1 MVNLLAIETSGVRC
15 SVALRLDGN
24 RFSQSEHVSRRH
36 NEVLL
41 PMLTA
46 LRQRASLGAADF
58 GRVLDGVAFGCGP
71 GSFTGVRIAA
81 AAAQAIALASDAVVL
96 RVSSSAAMALKAI
109 HLDPATPGVL
119 TFIRSRRDLHYVA
132 AYRAVNGS
140 PVPVRDDR
148 LFQRSPEHD
157 WLVDVRGW
165 PAVGATPPWWSEPV
179 MPIDGDA
186 EQVLTLAES
195 MFAEG
200 EGVDPALGLPDY
212 LEGDSPWRKGA

>member
-15 SVALRLDGN
+15 SVALSLDGN
-24 RFSQSEHVSRRH
+24 RFSQSEHVSKRH

-46 LRQRASLGAADF
+46 LRERASLGAADF

-96 RVSSSAAMALKAI
+96 RVSSSAALAMKAI
-109 HLDPATPGVL
+109 HLDPATRGVL
-119 TFIRSRRDLHYVA
+119 TFIRSRRELHYVA
-132 AYRAVNGS
+132 AYRSVNGS
-140 PVPVRDDR
+140 PVGVRDDR
-148 LFQRSPEHD
+148 LFQRAPEPD
-157 WLVDVRGW
+157 WLGDVAGW
-165 PAVGATPPWWSEPV
+165 SAVGDAPPWWPEPV
-179 MPIDGDA
+179 TPLDGDA
-186 EQVLTLAES
+186 EQVLTLGEA
-195 MFAEG
+195 MFAAG
-200 EGVDPALGLPDY
+200 EGVDPAMGLPDY